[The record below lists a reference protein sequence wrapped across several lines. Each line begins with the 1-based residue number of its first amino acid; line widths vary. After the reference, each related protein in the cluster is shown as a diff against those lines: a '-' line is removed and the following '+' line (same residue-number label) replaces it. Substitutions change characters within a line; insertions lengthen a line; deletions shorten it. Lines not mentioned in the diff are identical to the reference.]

1 MAVSIIESTF
11 SLHVNTKIYGLKK
24 KSKRIYTVGL
34 FDFSLRQKVNKM
46 SKSHG
51 SNSAH
56 LGMYTWTRQPCN
68 AHTKHQNEEQS
79 DSLQR
84 GLEQYSH
91 RLDGLVV

>member
-1 MAVSIIESTF
+1 
-11 SLHVNTKIYGLKK
+11 
-24 KSKRIYTVGL
+24 
-34 FDFSLRQKVNKM
+34 M